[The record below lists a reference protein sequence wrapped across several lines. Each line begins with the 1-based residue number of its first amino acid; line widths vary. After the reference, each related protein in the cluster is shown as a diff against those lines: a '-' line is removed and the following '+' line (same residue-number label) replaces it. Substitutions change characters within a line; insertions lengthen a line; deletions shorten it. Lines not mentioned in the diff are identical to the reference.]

1 MTEKILISVFCYN
14 VGKFIFSVLEKI
26 YSTNHHETSI
36 IIINDYSKDNTIS
49 EIYRFIE
56 KHKSK
61 NIEIINNE
69 KNMGYGYNY
78 KLSFNFAIRHNYEKI
93 IFVHGD
99 GQYPPSQINK
109 MSKLLTFNTIVFG
122 SRFLNLL
129 SVKENM
135 PLRRF
140 FANRVLTIFINLLFR
155 RKFTEYFSGFRGY
168 NIAEIKK
175 IKFDDLSDKW
185 IFEQQLQFRVMKK
198 NMNIEEF
205 SIQTVYDNQVSNLP
219 PIRFCLEVIINSIV
233 FAFFKKN

>member
-49 EIYRFIE
+49 EIYKFIE
-56 KHKSK
+56 KHQSK

-78 KLSFNFAIRHNYEKI
+78 KLSFNYAIKHNYEKI

-99 GQYPPSQINK
+99 GQYPPSQINT
-109 MSKLLTFNTIVFG
+109 MSRLLTSNTLVFG

>member
-99 GQYPPSQINK
+99 GQYPPSQINT
-109 MSKLLTFNTIVFG
+109 MSRLLTSNTLVFG

-198 NMNIEEF
+198 NMNIGEF

-219 PIRFCLEVIINSIV
+219 PIRYCLEVIINSIV

>member
-1 MTEKILISVFCYN
+1 MCGQILISVFCYN

-78 KLSFNFAIRHNYEKI
+78 KFSFNFAIKHNYEKI
-93 IFVHGD
+93 IFIHGD

-109 MSKLLTFNTIVFG
+109 MSSLLTSNTLVFG

-140 FANRVLTIFINLLFR
+140 
-155 RKFTEYFSGFRGY
+155 
-168 NIAEIKK
+168 
-175 IKFDDLSDKW
+175 
-185 IFEQQLQFRVMKK
+185 LQ
-198 NMNIEEF
+198 IEF
-205 SIQTVYDNQVSNLP
+205 
-219 PIRFCLEVIINSIV
+219 
-233 FAFFKKN
+233 

>member
-1 MTEKILISVFCYN
+1 MNEKILISVFCYN
-14 VGKFIFSVLEKI
+14 VGQFIFGVLDKI
-26 YSTNHHETSI
+26 YSSSHHYTSI
-36 IIINDYSKDNTIS
+36 IIINDYSKDNTVS

-78 KLSFNFAIRHNYEKI
+78 KLSFNYAIKYNYEKI
-93 IFVHGD
+93 IFIHGD
-99 GQYPPSQINK
+99 GQYPPSQINT
-109 MSKLLTFNTIVFG
+109 MSRLLTFNGMVFG

-135 PLRRF
+135 PLKRF
-140 FANRVLTIFINLLFR
+140 FANRILTVFINLLFR

-175 IKFDDLSDKW
+175 VKFDDLSDQW
-185 IFEQQLQFRVMKK
+185 IFEQQLQFRMMKK
-198 NMNIEEF
+198 NMNIKEF
-205 SIQTVYDNQVSNLP
+205 PIQTVYDNQVSNLP
-219 PIRFCLEVIINSIV
+219 PIRYCLEVIINSIV

>member
-1 MTEKILISVFCYN
+1 MNKKILISVFCYN
-14 VGKFIFSVLEKI
+14 VGEFIFDVLEKI
-26 YSTNHHETSI
+26 YSSSHQDTSI
-36 IIINDYSKDNTIS
+36 ITINDFSKDNTIP

-69 KNMGYGYNY
+69 KNIGYGYNY
-78 KLSFNFAIRHNYEKI
+78 KLSFNFAIKHNYDKI
-93 IFVHGD
+93 IFIHGD
-99 GQYPPSQINK
+99 GQYPPGQINK
-109 MSKLLTFNTIVFG
+109 MSKLLTSNTIVFG
-122 SRFLNLL
+122 SRFLNLS

-135 PLRRF
+135 PLKRF
-140 FANRVLTIFINLLFR
+140 LANRALTIFINLLFR
-155 RKFTEYFSGFRGY
+155 KKFTEYFSGFRGY
-168 NIAEIKK
+168 SIAEIKK

-205 SIQTVYDNQVSNLP
+205 PIQTVYDDQVSNLP
-219 PIRFCLEVIINSIV
+219 PIKYCLEVIINSIV

>member
-36 IIINDYSKDNTIS
+36 IIINDFSKDSTIS
-49 EIYRFIE
+49 EIYRFIK

-78 KLSFNFAIRHNYEKI
+78 KLSFNFAIKHNYEKI

-99 GQYPPSQINK
+99 GQYPPSQINT
-109 MSKLLTFNTIVFG
+109 MSRLLTSNTIVFG

-175 IKFDDLSDKW
+175 IKFNDLSDKW

-205 SIQTVYDNQVSNLP
+205 PIQTVYDNQVSNLP
-219 PIRFCLEVIINSIV
+219 PIRYCLEVIINSIV

>member
-1 MTEKILISVFCYN
+1 MNKKILISVFCYN
-14 VGKFIFSVLEKI
+14 VGEFIFDVLERI
-26 YSTNHHETSI
+26 YSSGNQDTSI
-36 IIINDYSKDNTIS
+36 ITINDFSKDNTIS

-78 KLSFNFAIRHNYEKI
+78 KLSFNYAIKYNYEKI
-93 IFVHGD
+93 IFIHGD
-99 GQYPPSQINK
+99 GQYPPSQINT
-109 MSKLLTFNTIVFG
+109 MSRLLTFNGMVFG

-135 PLRRF
+135 PLKRF
-140 FANRVLTIFINLLFR
+140 FANRILTVFINLLFR

-185 IFEQQLQFRVMKK
+185 IFEQQLQFRIMKK
-198 NMNIEEF
+198 NMSIEEF
-205 SIQTVYDNQVSNLP
+205 PIQTVYDNQVSNLP
-219 PIRFCLEVIINSIV
+219 PIRYCLEVIINSIV
-233 FAFFKKN
+233 FSFFKKN

>member
-78 KLSFNFAIRHNYEKI
+78 KLSFNFAIKHNYEKI
-93 IFVHGD
+93 IFIHGD
-99 GQYPPSQINK
+99 GQYPPSQINT
-109 MSKLLTFNTIVFG
+109 MSRLLTSNTIVFG

-135 PLRRF
+135 PLKRF
-140 FANRVLTIFINLLFR
+140 LANRVLTIFINLLFR

-219 PIRFCLEVIINSIV
+219 PIRYCLEVIINSIV